1 MPELI
6 PITINVGDRNY
17 RIKVEPEHE
26 EAVRKTARYIHEKV
40 QEFKLQFAGKDMQD
54 YVSMA
59 LIWFATQNAQQ
70 VQGQMLSQ
78 ELEEGFARLHLLVE
92 KGLSAAESR
101 SPA

>member
-1 MPELI
+1 VSELI

-70 VQGQMLSQ
+70 VQGQLLTQ
-78 ELEEGFARLHLLVE
+78 ELEEGFGRLDLLLE
-92 KGLSAAESR
+92 KGIAAVESR
-101 SPA
+101 RPE